1 MWPIPG
7 APATPAGELDTIG
20 SGHALTH
27 SRRHALGAMPLRY
40 GLAGWGLVMDRLR
53 AGAGR
58 LWPGTV
64 FSLLEVVVG
73 HLAFHRAGLAAE
85 ASDGQ
90 EPFQEV
96 LLEHHQ
102 CSDQEVGGENCPA

>member
-1 MWPIPG
+1 LKTRPRPNAVALRACG
-7 APATPAGELDTIG
+7 LG
-20 SGHALTH
+20 SCDE
-27 SRRHALGAMPLRY
+27 
-40 GLAGWGLVMDRLR
+40 DRLR

-73 HLAFHRAGLAAE
+73 HLAFHHAGLAAE

-102 CSDQEVGGENCPA
+102 CSDQEVRGKNCPA